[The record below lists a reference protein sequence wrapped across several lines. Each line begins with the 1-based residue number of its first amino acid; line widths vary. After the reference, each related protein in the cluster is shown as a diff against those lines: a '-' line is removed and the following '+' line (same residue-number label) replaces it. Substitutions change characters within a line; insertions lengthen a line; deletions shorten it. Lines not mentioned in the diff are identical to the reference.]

1 MRGRQEWYYKP
12 EESYAVEDGIQ
23 SALEEE
29 QEHKK
34 ILQIKEEA
42 EELREW
48 KRRKMKKEKTGW
60 ATNALM
66 DRGRRRSREQYEGK
80 PESNVQN
87 FWK

>member
-34 ILQIKEEA
+34 ILQIKEE
-42 EELREW
+42 LR
-48 KRRKMKKEKTGW
+48 KGKKKEV
-60 ATNALM
+60 
-66 DRGRRRSREQYEGK
+66 RENRMGYKCADG
-80 PESNVQN
+80 S
-87 FWK
+87 WKEKK